1 MAPLEEDQ
9 LFRPSRDKPTKIESG
24 ARVPYHQMTL
34 EQRREAW
41 AAVRAQQKRRARGH
55 RRAPLLW
62 GGGSLS
68 AFITGGILLH
78 YQSPTGLVFLWIGVA
93 LLAFAVIA
101 VGRNA
106 LGKLSGSRDDTA
118 PPGF

>member
-1 MAPLEEDQ
+1 VAPLEDDA
-9 LFRPSRDKPTKIESG
+9 LFRPQRDRPTKLESG
-24 ARVPYHQMTL
+24 QRVPYHQMSA
-34 EQRREAW
+34 EERRAAW
-41 AAVRAQQKRRARGH
+41 AAVRARQRRRARGH

-62 GGGSLS
+62 GGSS
-68 AFITGGILLH
+68 AASFATGGVLLH
-78 YQSPTGLVFLWIGVA
+78 FQDPLGLVFLWAGVA

-106 LGKLSGSRDDTA
+106 LGKLSGAKDDTA